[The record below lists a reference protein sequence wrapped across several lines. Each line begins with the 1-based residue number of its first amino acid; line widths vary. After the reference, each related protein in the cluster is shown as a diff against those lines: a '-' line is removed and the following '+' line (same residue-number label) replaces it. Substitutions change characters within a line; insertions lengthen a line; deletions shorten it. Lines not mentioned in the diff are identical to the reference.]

1 MVNTVDVTDMSSSI
15 MLKIGDDEDEIGD
28 AAVEEVVEE
37 VVRGVE
43 VEIEEEQ
50 SCNAWTSEF
59 ILALSKT
66 TISSKEGVGESE
78 EESIVLVPSSL
89 HCNRLLLLLND
100 LLFGYSFCN

>member
-28 AAVEEVVEE
+28 AVVEEVVEE

-50 SCNAWTSEF
+50 SCNA
-59 ILALSKT
+59 
-66 TISSKEGVGESE
+66 
-78 EESIVLVPSSL
+78 
-89 HCNRLLLLLND
+89 
-100 LLFGYSFCN
+100 